1 VIREI
6 AARRYAEAAFQI
18 AREQGTEERWSEGL
32 SLMAAIFSDPEVA
45 AVMQEARVS
54 TADKMSLAERALEGV
69 EPLILNLARLL
80 VHRGRTA
87 LAPQI
92 AEALQEL
99 VDAERGIAHAVVTTA
114 VPVSEAEARAVA
126 EKLSE
131 ISGRQVVVETHV
143 DEGIIG
149 GLIARIGDRLIDG
162 STRSQLSA
170 LKRRLQEERA

>member
-18 AREQGTEERWSEGL
+18 AKEQGTEDRWSEGL
-32 SLMAAIFSDPEVA
+32 SLMAAVFSDPEVGA
-45 AVMQEARVS
+45 IMQEARVS
-54 TADKMSLAERALEGV
+54 TADKMSLAEKALEGV
-69 EPLILNLARLL
+69 DPLVLNLARLL
-80 VHRGRTA
+80 VHRSRTA

-92 AEALQEL
+92 EEALREL

-114 VPVSEAEARAVA
+114 VPLSEAEARAVA

-131 ISGRQVVVETHV
+131 ISDRQVVVETQV

-149 GLIARIGDRLIDG
+149 GLIALIGDKLIDG
-162 STRSQLSA
+162 STRSQLVA
-170 LKRRLQEERA
+170 LKRRLAEARA

>member
-1 VIREI
+1 MIREI

-18 AREQGTEERWSEGL
+18 AREQGTEEAWSEGM
-32 SLMAAIFSDPEVA
+32 SLMAAVFSDPEVA
-45 AVMQEARVS
+45 AVMQEARIS
-54 TADKMSLAERALEGV
+54 TADKMRLAERALEGV
-69 EPLILNLARLL
+69 DPLVLNLARLL

-92 AEALQEL
+92 AEAFREL

-114 VPVSEAEARAVA
+114 VPLSEGEAATVA

-131 ISGRQVVVETHV
+131 ISGRQVVIETQV

-149 GLIARIGDRLIDG
+149 GLVARIGDKLIDG
-162 STRSQLSA
+162 STRSQLLA
-170 LKRRLQEERA
+170 LKRRLAEARA

>member
-32 SLMAAIFSDPEVA
+32 SLMAGIFSDPEVA
-45 AVMQEARVS
+45 EVMQEARVS
-54 TADKMSLAERALEGV
+54 TADKMGLAERTLEGV
-69 EPLILNLARLL
+69 DPLVLNLARLL
-80 VHRGRTA
+80 VHRSRTA

-131 ISGRQVVVETHV
+131 ISGRQVVVETQV

-162 STRSQLSA
+162 STRSQLLA
-170 LKRRLQEERA
+170 LKRRLREARA

>member
-18 AREQGTEERWSEGL
+18 AREKGTEEGWSEGL
-32 SLMAAIFSDPEVA
+32 SLIAAIFSDPEVA
-45 AVMQEARVS
+45 AVMQEARIS
-54 TADKMSLAERALEGV
+54 TADKMRLAERALEGV
-69 EPLILNLARLL
+69 DPLVLNLARLL
-80 VHRGRTA
+80 VHRSRTA

-92 AEALQEL
+92 AEALREL

-114 VPVSEAEARAVA
+114 VPLSEGEAAAVA

-131 ISGRQVVVETHV
+131 ISGRQVVIETQV

-149 GLIARIGDRLIDG
+149 GLVARIGDRLIDG
-162 STRSQLSA
+162 STRSQLLA
-170 LKRRLQEERA
+170 LKRRLAEARA

>member
-1 VIREI
+1 VIQEI

-18 AREQGTEERWSEGL
+18 AREQGTEDRWSEGL
-32 SLMAAIFSDPEVA
+32 SLMAAVFSDTEIA
-45 AVMQEARVS
+45 AIMQEARVP

-69 EPLILNLARLL
+69 DPLVLNLARLL

-87 LAPQI
+87 LSPQI
-92 AEALQEL
+92 SEALQEL

-114 VPVSEAEARAVA
+114 VPMSEAEAKAVA
-126 EKLSE
+126 DKLSE
-131 ISGRQVVVETHV
+131 ISGRQVVVETQV

-149 GLIARIGDRLIDG
+149 GLIARIGDRLVDG

-170 LKRRLQEERA
+170 LKRRLQEARA